1 MENSKT
7 LFRAQEIMA
16 AYDDFLPFALAKEC
30 ALVAANLV
38 REIYHYES
46 DFWDEVKEII
56 EHGTKDE
63 LIVSDKPDVY
73 EES

>member
-1 MENSKT
+1 MKNSNE
-7 LFRAQEIMA
+7 LYRAQQIIA
-16 AYDDFLPFALAKEC
+16 AYDDFLPFELAKEC

-73 EES
+73 KES